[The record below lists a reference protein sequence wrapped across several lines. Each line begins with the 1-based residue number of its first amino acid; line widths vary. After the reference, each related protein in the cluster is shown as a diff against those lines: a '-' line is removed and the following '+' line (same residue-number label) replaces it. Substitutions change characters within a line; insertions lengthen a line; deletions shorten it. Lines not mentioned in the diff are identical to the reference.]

1 LLAFASQESVRA
13 QTLSLNDVID
23 DLRPMLARA
32 IGEHVQLE
40 TRLEEALAPI
50 RADEGQLG
58 QVLVNLAVNARD
70 AMPGGGRLT
79 IETATIELGDHPA
92 PGEGELEPGRYVQL
106 LVSDTGMGMDPE
118 VVERAFDPFF
128 TTKGPGEGSGL
139 GLSSVYGIVV
149 QAGGRASLY
158 SEPGR
163 GTTFR
168 AVFPAAEPT
177 EAPRARH
184 ESTELP
190 RITREWTVLVVED
203 EPSLRAVTARILER
217 AGYRVLT
224 AASGPDALEL
234 EQQTPQPIDLVLT
247 DVVMPEILGP
257 QLAAILKERRPDV
270 GVIFT
275 SGFARSALER
285 DEHKLEAPVL
295 QKPLSASEL
304 LAQVARVL
312 EERSE
317 RPPSSTPATGRS
329 SSLRRR

>member
-1 LLAFASQESVRA
+1 
-13 QTLSLNDVID
+13 
-23 DLRPMLARA
+23 
-32 IGEHVQLE
+32 
-40 TRLEEALAPI
+40 
-50 RADEGQLG
+50 
-58 QVLVNLAVNARD
+58 
-70 AMPGGGRLT
+70 
-79 IETATIELGDHPA
+79 
-92 PGEGELEPGRYVQL
+92 
-106 LVSDTGMGMDPE
+106 
-118 VVERAFDPFF
+118 
-128 TTKGPGEGSGL
+128 
-139 GLSSVYGIVV
+139 
-149 QAGGRASLY
+149 
-158 SEPGR
+158 
-163 GTTFR
+163 
-168 AVFPAAEPT
+168 
-177 EAPRARH
+177 
-184 ESTELP
+184 
-190 RITREWTVLVVED
+190 VED